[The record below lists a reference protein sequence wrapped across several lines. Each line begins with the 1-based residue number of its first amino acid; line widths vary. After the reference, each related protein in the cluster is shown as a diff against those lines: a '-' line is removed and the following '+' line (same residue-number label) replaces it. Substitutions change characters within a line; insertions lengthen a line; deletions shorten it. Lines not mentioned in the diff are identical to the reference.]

1 MKYGSIAAG
10 DKTTVNAAMEIL
22 KDGGNAFDAAV
33 CAVFTAMTSEYTLTG
48 ACGGGVML
56 AYPKGSE
63 PIVFDFFVHTPK
75 KKSVKNLDFSRI
87 AVDFGPASQFFYIG
101 KGSVAVPGNTIG
113 LLHIHS
119 RLGSLPL
126 SRILEPA
133 IQTAKSGAIINNAH
147 EYLFKILDP
156 ILSHTKTGEIL
167 FKPNGKTIKAGERFK
182 NPDFANYLEQIIIE
196 GSNFLYRGDLTDKI
210 DVFMEDGGLLTK
222 EDFSNYEVIERTP
235 LKTDFNGKTIITNP
249 MPSPGGTLI
258 AFALKIISRKFPG
271 KEINNRLLTLVMRL
285 AQTARSEVISAKNKT
300 DSLAEILS
308 PIYFKRFLDFFDSEI
323 SLKPNK
329 EKLCS
334 GSTTHMSII
343 DSQGSA
349 ASVTTTN
356 GEGCGYIIPGTGIM
370 INNMLGEEDL
380 NPDGFHNWETTKR
393 METMMSPTIVIGDF
407 GPELV
412 LGSGGSNRIRS
423 AIKQVILNKFT
434 KNMNLEEAIQAP
446 RIHLEENIIHCEPG
460 INTAK
465 LSFPWSTIHHWHEKN
480 LFFGGVNAVTPTN
493 AVGDPRRSG
502 YGLVR

>member
-1 MKYGSIAAG
+1 MKYGSVAAG
-10 DKTTVNAAMEIL
+10 NKTTVNAAMEIL

-33 CAVFTAMTSEYTLTG
+33 CAVFTSMTSEYTLTG

-56 AYPKGSE
+56 AYPKESE

-75 KKSVKNLDFSRI
+75 RYSVKNLEFFRI
-87 AVDFGPASQFFYIG
+87 EIDFGPASQFFYIG

-133 IQTAKSGAIINNAH
+133 IRTAKSGAIINNAH

-167 FKPNGKTIKAGERFK
+167 FRPNGKTIKAGERFN
-182 NPDFANYLEQIIIE
+182 NPDFAKYLEQIIVE
-196 GSNFLYRGDLTDKI
+196 GSNFLYRGDLIDKI
-210 DVFMEDGGLLTK
+210 HDYMGDGGLLTR
-222 EDFSNYEVIERTP
+222 EDLSNYEVIERTP
-235 LKTDFNGKTIITNP
+235 LKTNFNGKTIITNP

-258 AFALKIISRKFPG
+258 SFALKIISQKFPG
-271 KEINNRLLTLVMRL
+271 EEIDNRLLTLVMRL
-285 AQTARSEVISAKNKT
+285 VQTARSQIISKKNKIE
-300 DSLAEILS
+300 SLTEILS
-308 PIYFKRFLDFFDSEI
+308 PSYFKRFSDLFDSEI

-329 EKLCS
+329 EKPGS
-334 GSTTHMSII
+334 GSTTHISII
-343 DSQGSA
+343 DSQGNA

-356 GEGCGYIIPGTGIM
+356 GEGCGHIIPGTGIM
-370 INNMLGEEDL
+370 MNNILGEEDL

-393 METMMSPTIVIGDF
+393 METMMSPTIVIGDL

-423 AIKQVILNKFT
+423 AITQVILNRFT
-434 KNMNLEEAIQAP
+434 KNMTLEEAIQAP
-446 RIHLEENIIHCEPG
+446 RIHLEENIIHCESG

-465 LSFPWSTIHHWHEKN
+465 LNFPWSTIHHWHEKN

-493 AVGDPRRSG
+493 AVGDTRRSG

>member
-10 DKTTVNAAMEIL
+10 DKTTVNAAMDIL

-33 CAVFTAMTSEYTLTG
+33 CAVFTSMTSEYTLTG

-56 AYPKGSE
+56 AYPKKSD
-63 PIVFDFFVHTPK
+63 PIVFDFFVHPPETQ
-75 KKSVKNLDFSRI
+75 SVKNLDFFRI
-87 AVDFGPASQFFYIG
+87 AVDFGPASQFFHIG

-133 IQTAKSGAIINNAH
+133 IQTAKSGAIINNTH
-147 EYLFKILDP
+147 EYLFEILDP
-156 ILSHTKTGEIL
+156 ILSHTKTGELL
-167 FKPNGKTIKAGERFK
+167 FKPNGKTLKSGERFR
-182 NPDFANYLEQIIIE
+182 NPDFANYLEQIIVE
-196 GSNFLYRGDLTDKI
+196 GSNFLYNGDLIDKI
-210 DVFMEDGGLLTK
+210 DDYMKDGGLLK
-222 EDFSNYEVIERTP
+222 REDLSNYKVIERTP
-235 LKTDFNGKTIITNP
+235 LKTDFNGKIIITNP

-258 AFALKIISRKFPG
+258 AFTLQILSKKFPG
-271 KEINNRLLTLVMRL
+271 EKIDNRLLTLGMRL
-285 AQTARSEVISAKNKT
+285 AQIARSEIISGKNRKN
-300 DSLAEILS
+300 SLAEILS
-308 PIYFKRFLDFFDSEI
+308 PNYFKRYLDLFDYEI
-323 SLKPNK
+323 SINPNK
-329 EKLCS
+329 EKSGS

-343 DSQGSA
+343 DSQGNA
-349 ASVTTTN
+349 ASITTTN

-370 INNMLGEEDL
+370 MNNILGEEDL

-393 METMMSPTIVIGDF
+393 MSTMMSPTIVIGDS

-423 AIKQVILNKFT
+423 AIKQVIINKFT

-446 RIHLEENIIHCEPG
+446 RIHLEENIIHCESG
-460 INTAK
+460 VNTGE
-465 LSFPWSTIHHWHEKN
+465 LTFPWSTIHHWHEKN

-493 AVGDPRRSG
+493 AVGDTRRSG
-502 YGLVR
+502 YGLVC

>member
-1 MKYGSIAAG
+1 MKYGSVAAG
-10 DKTTVNAAMEIL
+10 NKTTVNAAMEIL

-33 CAVFTAMTSEYTLTG
+33 CAVFTSMTSEYTLTG

-56 AYPKGSE
+56 AYPKESE
-63 PIVFDFFVHTPK
+63 PIVFDFFVHTPERY
-75 KKSVKNLDFSRI
+75 SVKNLEFFRI
-87 AVDFGPASQFFYIG
+87 EIDFGPASQFFYIG

-133 IQTAKSGAIINNAH
+133 IRTAKSGAIINNAH

-167 FKPNGKTIKAGERFK
+167 FRPNGKTIKAGERFN
-182 NPDFANYLEQIIIE
+182 NPDFAKYLEQIIVE

-210 DVFMEDGGLLTK
+210 HDYMGDGGLLTR
-222 EDFSNYEVIERTP
+222 EDLSNYEVIERTP
-235 LKTDFNGKTIITNP
+235 LKTNFNGKTIITNP

-258 AFALKIISRKFPG
+258 SFALKIISQKFPG
-271 KEINNRLLTLVMRL
+271 KEIDNRLLTLVMRL
-285 AQTARSEVISAKNKT
+285 VQTARSQIISKKYKIE
-300 DSLAEILS
+300 SLTEILS
-308 PIYFKRFLDFFDSEI
+308 PSYFKRFSDLFDSEI

-329 EKLCS
+329 EKPGS
-334 GSTTHMSII
+334 GSTTHISII
-343 DSQGSA
+343 DSQGNA

-356 GEGCGYIIPGTGIM
+356 GEGCGHIIPGTGIM
-370 INNMLGEEDL
+370 MNNILGEEDL

-393 METMMSPTIVIGDF
+393 METMMSPTIVIGDL

-423 AIKQVILNKFT
+423 AITQVILNRFT
-434 KNMNLEEAIQAP
+434 KNMTLEEAIQAP
-446 RIHLEENIIHCEPG
+446 RIHLEENIIHCESG

-465 LSFPWSTIHHWHEKN
+465 LNFPWSTIHHWHEKN

-493 AVGDPRRSG
+493 AVGDTRRSG

>member
-33 CAVFTAMTSEYTLTG
+33 CAVFTSMTSEYTLTG

-56 AYPKGSE
+56 AYPKNRE
-63 PIVFDFFVHTPK
+63 PIIFDFFVHTPENK
-75 KKSVKNLDFSRI
+75 LVKNLDFFRI
-87 AVDFGPASQFFYIG
+87 TVDFGSASQFFHIG

-156 ILSHTKTGEIL
+156 ILSHTKSGEIL

-182 NPDFANYLEQIIIE
+182 NPDFADYLEQIIIE
-196 GSNFLYRGDLTDKI
+196 GSDFLYRGDLTDKI
-210 DVFMEDGGLLTK
+210 DDYMKDGGLLTR
-222 EDFSNYEVIERTP
+222 EDLSNYKVIERTP

-249 MPSPGGTLI
+249 IPSPGGTLI
-258 AFALKIISRKFPG
+258 AFVLKIMSQKFPG
-271 KEINNRLLTLVMRL
+271 KIIDNRLLTLGMRL
-285 AQTARSEVISAKNKT
+285 AQIAYSEVISANNRSN
-300 DSLAEILS
+300 SLAKILS
-308 PIYFKRFLDFFDSEI
+308 PRYFNRYINFFDSEI
-323 SLKPNK
+323 SSGLSK
-329 EKLCS
+329 EKPGT
-334 GSTTHMSII
+334 GSTTHLSII
-343 DSQGSA
+343 DSKGNA

-370 INNMLGEEDL
+370 MNNMLGEDDI

-393 METMMSPTIVIGDF
+393 MSTMMSPTIVIGDS

-423 AIKQVILNKFT
+423 AIKQVILNKFIN
-434 KNMNLEEAIQAP
+434 NMNLEEAIKAP

-460 INTAK
+460 INTDK
-465 LSFPWSTIHHWHEKN
+465 LNFPWSTIHHWHEKN

-502 YGLVR
+502 YGLVD

>member
-33 CAVFTAMTSEYTLTG
+33 CAVFTSMTSEYTLTG

-56 AYPKGSE
+56 AYPKNME
-63 PIVFDFFVHTPK
+63 PVIFDFFVHTPENK
-75 KKSVKNLDFSRI
+75 LVNNLDFFRI
-87 AVDFGPASQFFYIG
+87 KVDFGSASQYFHIG

-119 RLGSLPL
+119 RLGSIPL

-133 IQTAKSGAIINNAH
+133 IQIAKSGAIINNAH
-147 EYLFKILDP
+147 EYLFNILDP
-156 ILSHTKTGEIL
+156 ILSHTKSGEIL
-167 FKPNGKTIKAGERFK
+167 FKPNGGKIKAGERFK
-182 NPDFANYLEQIIIE
+182 NPDFADYLEQIIIE
-196 GSNFLYRGDLTDKI
+196 GSNFLYRGDFTAKI
-210 DVFMEDGGLLTK
+210 DDYMKDGGLLTK
-222 EDFSNYEVIERTP
+222 EDLLNYEVIERIP

-249 MPSPGGTLI
+249 LPSPGGTLI
-258 AFALKIISRKFPG
+258 TFVLKIISQQFPG
-271 KEINNRLLTLVMRL
+271 KKIDNRLLTLGMRL
-285 AQTARSEVISAKNKT
+285 AQIVYSEKILEKNKSS
-300 DSLAEILS
+300 SLAKLLDPS
-308 PIYFKRFLDFFDSEI
+308 YFNRYINFFDSEI
-323 SLKPNK
+323 SLRLSK
-329 EKLCS
+329 ENSGS
-334 GSTTHMSII
+334 GSTTHLSII
-343 DSQGSA
+343 DSKGNA

-370 INNMLGEEDL
+370 MNNMLGEDDL
-380 NPDGFHNWETTKR
+380 NPDGFHNWKTTKR
-393 METMMSPTIVIGDF
+393 MSTMMSPTIVIGDS

-434 KNMNLEEAIQAP
+434 NNMNLEEAIKAP

-460 INTAK
+460 INTDE
-465 LSFPWSTIHHWHEKN
+465 LDFPWSTIHRWHEKN

-493 AVGDPRRSG
+493 AVGDLRRSG
-502 YGLVR
+502 YGLVD

>member
-87 AVDFGPASQFFYIG
+87 AVNFGPASQFFYIG

-434 KNMNLEEAIQAP
+434 KDMNLEEAIQAP
-446 RIHLEENIIHCEPG
+446 RIHLEENIIHCESG

>member
-87 AVDFGPASQFFYIG
+87 AVNFGPASQFFHIG

>member
-56 AYPKGSE
+56 AYPKEAE
-63 PIVFDFFVHTPK
+63 PIVFDFFVHTPE
-75 KKSVKNLDFSRI
+75 KKSVINLEFFRT
-87 AVDFGPASQFFYIG
+87 AVDFGPESQFFHIG
-101 KGSVAVPGNTIG
+101 KGSVAVPGTTIG

-156 ILSHTKTGEIL
+156 ILSHTKAGEIL

-196 GSNFLYRGDLTDKI
+196 GSKFLYHGDMTDKI

-258 AFALKIISRKFPG
+258 AFALKIISQKFPG
-271 KEINNRLLTLVMRL
+271 KEIDNRLLTLVMRS
-285 AQTARSEVISAKNKT
+285 AQTARSEIMSAKNRT
-300 DSLAEILS
+300 GSLAEILG
-308 PIYFKRFLDFFDSEI
+308 PNYFKRYLDLFDSEI
-323 SLKPNK
+323 FLKPNK
-329 EKLCS
+329 EKPGS
-334 GSTTHMSII
+334 GSTTHMSVI
-343 DSQGSA
+343 DSQGNA

-356 GEGCGYIIPGTGIM
+356 GEGCGYIIPDTGIM
-370 INNMLGEEDL
+370 MNNILGEEDL

-434 KNMNLEEAIQAP
+434 KDMNLEEAIQAP
-446 RIHLEENIIHCEPG
+446 RIHLEENIIHCESG

-465 LSFPWSTIHHWHEKN
+465 LNFPWSTIHHWHEKN

-493 AVGDPRRSG
+493 AVGDSRRSG

>member
-1 MKYGSIAAG
+1 
-10 DKTTVNAAMEIL
+10 
-22 KDGGNAFDAAV
+22 
-33 CAVFTAMTSEYTLTG
+33 
-48 ACGGGVML
+48 
-56 AYPKGSE
+56 
-63 PIVFDFFVHTPK
+63 
-75 KKSVKNLDFSRI
+75 
-87 AVDFGPASQFFYIG
+87 
-101 KGSVAVPGNTIG
+101 
-113 LLHIHS
+113 
-119 RLGSLPL
+119 
-126 SRILEPA
+126 
-133 IQTAKSGAIINNAH
+133 
-147 EYLFKILDP
+147 
-156 ILSHTKTGEIL
+156 
-167 FKPNGKTIKAGERFK
+167 
-182 NPDFANYLEQIIIE
+182 
-196 GSNFLYRGDLTDKI
+196 
-210 DVFMEDGGLLTK
+210 DGGLLTK
-222 EDFSNYEVIERTP
+222 EDLSNYEVIERTP

-258 AFALKIISRKFPG
+258 AFALKIISQKFPG
-271 KEINNRLLTLVMRL
+271 KEIDNRLLTLVMRS
-285 AQTARSEVISAKNKT
+285 AQTARSEIMSAKNRT
-300 DSLAEILS
+300 GSLAEILG
-308 PIYFKRFLDFFDSEI
+308 PNYFKRYLDLFDSEI
-323 SLKPNK
+323 FLKPNK
-329 EKLCS
+329 EKPGS
-334 GSTTHMSII
+334 GSTTHMSVI
-343 DSQGSA
+343 DSQGNA

-356 GEGCGYIIPGTGIM
+356 GEGCGYIIPDTGIM
-370 INNMLGEEDL
+370 MNNILGEEDL

>member
-87 AVDFGPASQFFYIG
+87 AVNFGPASQFFYIG

-423 AIKQVILNKFT
+423 
-434 KNMNLEEAIQAP
+434 
-446 RIHLEENIIHCEPG
+446 
-460 INTAK
+460 
-465 LSFPWSTIHHWHEKN
+465 
-480 LFFGGVNAVTPTN
+480 
-493 AVGDPRRSG
+493 
-502 YGLVR
+502 

>member
-1 MKYGSIAAG
+1 MKYGSVAAG
-10 DKTTVNAAMEIL
+10 NKTTVNAAMEIL

-33 CAVFTAMTSEYTLTG
+33 CAVFTSMTSEYTLTG

-56 AYPKGSE
+56 AYPKESE

-75 KKSVKNLDFSRI
+75 RYSVKNLEFFRI
-87 AVDFGPASQFFYIG
+87 EIDFGPASQFFYIG

-133 IQTAKSGAIINNAH
+133 IRTAKSGAIINNAH

-167 FKPNGKTIKAGERFK
+167 FKPNGKTIKAGERFN
-182 NPDFANYLEQIIIE
+182 NPDFAKYLEQIIVE
-196 GSNFLYRGDLTDKI
+196 GSNFLYRGDLIDKI
-210 DVFMEDGGLLTK
+210 HDYMGDGGLLTR
-222 EDFSNYEVIERTP
+222 EDLSNYEVIERTP
-235 LKTDFNGKTIITNP
+235 LKTNFNGKTIITNP

-258 AFALKIISRKFPG
+258 SFALKIISQKFPG
-271 KEINNRLLTLVMRL
+271 KEIDNRLLTLVMRL
-285 AQTARSEVISAKNKT
+285 VQTARSQIISKKYKIE
-300 DSLAEILS
+300 SLTEILS
-308 PIYFKRFLDFFDSEI
+308 PSYFKRFSDLFDSEI

-329 EKLCS
+329 EKPGS
-334 GSTTHMSII
+334 GSTTHISII
-343 DSQGSA
+343 DSQGNA

-356 GEGCGYIIPGTGIM
+356 GEGCGHIIPGTGIM
-370 INNMLGEEDL
+370 MNNILGEEDL

-393 METMMSPTIVIGDF
+393 METMMSPTIVIGDL

-423 AIKQVILNKFT
+423 AITQVILNRFT
-434 KNMNLEEAIQAP
+434 KNMTLEEAIQAP
-446 RIHLEENIIHCEPG
+446 RIHLEENIIHCESG

-465 LSFPWSTIHHWHEKN
+465 LNFPWSTIHHWHEKN

-493 AVGDPRRSG
+493 AVGDTRRSG

>member
-87 AVDFGPASQFFYIG
+87 AVNFGPASQFFYIG

-182 NPDFANYLEQIIIE
+182 NPDFANYLEQIIVE

>member
-10 DKTTVNAAMEIL
+10 NKTTVNAAMDIL
-22 KDGGNAFDAAV
+22 KDDGNAFDAAV
-33 CAVFTAMTSEYTLTG
+33 CAVFTSMTSEYTLTG
-48 ACGGGVML
+48 PCGGGVML
-56 AYPKGSE
+56 AYPKISE

-75 KKSVKNLDFSRI
+75 TQSIKNLDFFAI
-87 AVDFGPASQFFYIG
+87 EVDFGPASQFFHIG

-182 NPDFANYLEQIIIE
+182 NPDFADYLEQIIIE
-196 GSNFLYRGDLTDKI
+196 GSNYLYHGNLTEKI
-210 DVFMEDGGLLTK
+210 NNFMEDGGLLTK

-249 MPSPGGTLI
+249 IPSPGGTLI
-258 AFALKIISRKFPG
+258 AFVLKIMSQKFPG
-271 KEINNRLLTLVMRL
+271 KKIDNRLLTLGMRL
-285 AQTARSEVISAKNKT
+285 AQIAYSEVVSAKNRSN
-300 DSLAEILS
+300 SLAKILS
-308 PIYFKRFLDFFDSEI
+308 PRYFNRYINLFDSEI
-323 SLKPNK
+323 SLGLSK
-329 EKLCS
+329 EKPGS
-334 GSTTHMSII
+334 GSTTHLSII
-343 DSQGSA
+343 DSKGNA

-370 INNMLGEEDL
+370 MNNMLGEDDL

-393 METMMSPTIVIGDF
+393 MSTMMSPTIVIGDS

-423 AIKQVILNKFT
+423 AIKQVIVNKFT
-434 KNMNLEEAIQAP
+434 KNMSLEEAIQAP
-446 RIHLEENIIHCEPG
+446 RIHLEENIIHCESG

-465 LSFPWSTIHHWHEKN
+465 LIFPWSTIHHWHEKN

-502 YGLVR
+502 YGLVC

>member
-87 AVDFGPASQFFYIG
+87 AVNFGPASQFFYIG

-156 ILSHTKTGEIL
+156 ILSHTKAGEIL

-196 GSNFLYRGDLTDKI
+196 GSKFLYHGDMTDKI

-380 NPDGFHNWETTKR
+380 NPDGFHNWVTTKR

>member
-1 MKYGSIAAG
+1 MKYGSVAAG
-10 DKTTVNAAMEIL
+10 NKTTVNAAMEIL

-33 CAVFTAMTSEYTLTG
+33 CAVFTSMTSEYTLTG

-56 AYPKGSE
+56 AYPKESE

-75 KKSVKNLDFSRI
+75 RYSVKNLEFFRI
-87 AVDFGPASQFFYIG
+87 EIDFGPASQFFHIG

-133 IQTAKSGAIINNAH
+133 IRTAKSGAIINNAH

-167 FKPNGKTIKAGERFK
+167 FRPNGKTIKAGERFN
-182 NPDFANYLEQIIIE
+182 NPDFAKYLEQIIVE
-196 GSNFLYRGDLTDKI
+196 GSNFLYRGDLIDKI
-210 DVFMEDGGLLTK
+210 HDYMGDGGLLTR
-222 EDFSNYEVIERTP
+222 EDLSNYEVIERTP
-235 LKTDFNGKTIITNP
+235 LKTNFNGKTIITNP

-258 AFALKIISRKFPG
+258 SFALKIISQKFPG
-271 KEINNRLLTLVMRL
+271 KEIDNRLLTLVMRL
-285 AQTARSEVISAKNKT
+285 VQTARSQIISKKYKIE
-300 DSLAEILS
+300 SLTEILS
-308 PIYFKRFLDFFDSEI
+308 PSYFKRFSDLFDSEI

-329 EKLCS
+329 EKPGS
-334 GSTTHMSII
+334 GSTTHISII
-343 DSQGSA
+343 DSQGNA

-356 GEGCGYIIPGTGIM
+356 GEGCGHIIPGTGIM
-370 INNMLGEEDL
+370 MNNILGEEDL

-393 METMMSPTIVIGDF
+393 METMMSPTIVIGDL

-423 AIKQVILNKFT
+423 AITQVILNRFT
-434 KNMNLEEAIQAP
+434 KNMTLEEAIQAP
-446 RIHLEENIIHCEPG
+446 RIHLEENIIHCESG

-465 LSFPWSTIHHWHEKN
+465 LNFPWSTIHHWHEKN

-493 AVGDPRRSG
+493 AVGDTRRSG

>member
-1 MKYGSIAAG
+1 MKYGSVAAG
-10 DKTTVNAAMEIL
+10 NKTTVNAAMEIL

-33 CAVFTAMTSEYTLTG
+33 CAVFTSMTSEYTLTG

-56 AYPKGSE
+56 AYPKESE
-63 PIVFDFFVHTPK
+63 PIVFDFFVHTPERY
-75 KKSVKNLDFSRI
+75 SVKNLEFFRI
-87 AVDFGPASQFFYIG
+87 EIDFGPASQFFYIG

-133 IQTAKSGAIINNAH
+133 IRTAKSGAIINNAH

-167 FKPNGKTIKAGERFK
+167 FRPNGKTIKAGERFN
-182 NPDFANYLEQIIIE
+182 NPDFAKYLEQIIVE
-196 GSNFLYRGDLTDKI
+196 GSNFLYRGDLIDKI
-210 DVFMEDGGLLTK
+210 HDYMGDGGLLTR
-222 EDFSNYEVIERTP
+222 EDLSNYEVIERTP
-235 LKTDFNGKTIITNP
+235 LKTNFNGKIIITNP

-258 AFALKIISRKFPG
+258 SFALKIISQKFPG
-271 KEINNRLLTLVMRL
+271 KEIDNRLLTLVMRL
-285 AQTARSEVISAKNKT
+285 VQTARSQIISKKNKIE
-300 DSLAEILS
+300 SLTEILS
-308 PIYFKRFLDFFDSEI
+308 PSYFKRFSDLFDSEI

-329 EKLCS
+329 EKPGS
-334 GSTTHMSII
+334 GSTTHISII
-343 DSQGSA
+343 DSQGNA

-356 GEGCGYIIPGTGIM
+356 GEGCGHIIPGTGIM
-370 INNMLGEEDL
+370 MNNILGEEDL

-393 METMMSPTIVIGDF
+393 METMMSPTIVIGDL

-423 AIKQVILNKFT
+423 AITQVILNRFT
-434 KNMNLEEAIQAP
+434 KNMTLEEAIQAP
-446 RIHLEENIIHCEPG
+446 RIHLEENIIHCESG

-465 LSFPWSTIHHWHEKN
+465 LNFPWSTIHHWHEKN

-493 AVGDPRRSG
+493 AVGDTRRSG

>member
-33 CAVFTAMTSEYTLTG
+33 CAVFTSMTSEYALTG

-56 AYPKGSE
+56 AYPKNRE
-63 PIVFDFFVHTPK
+63 PIIFDFFVHTPENK
-75 KKSVKNLDFSRI
+75 LVNNLDFFRI
-87 AVDFGPASQFFYIG
+87 KVDFGSASQFFHIG

-156 ILSHTKTGEIL
+156 IFSHTKSGEVL
-167 FKPNGKTIKAGERFK
+167 FKPNGKLIKAGERFK
-182 NPDFANYLEQIIIE
+182 NPEFADFLEQIIIE
-196 GSNFLYRGDLTDKI
+196 GSKFLYRGDLTDKI
-210 DVFMEDGGLLTK
+210 DDYMKDGGLLTR
-222 EDFSNYEVIERTP
+222 EDLSNYKVIERTP

-249 MPSPGGTLI
+249 IPSPGGTLI
-258 AFALKIISRKFPG
+258 AFVLKIMSQKFPG
-271 KEINNRLLTLVMRL
+271 KNIDNRLLTLGMRL
-285 AQTARSEVISAKNKT
+285 AQIAYSEVISANNRSNSMAK
-300 DSLAEILS
+300 ILS
-308 PIYFKRFLDFFDSEI
+308 PRYFNRYINFFDSEI
-323 SLKPNK
+323 SSGLSK
-329 EKLCS
+329 EKPGT
-334 GSTTHMSII
+334 GSTTHLSII
-343 DSQGSA
+343 DSKGNA

-356 GEGCGYIIPGTGIM
+356 GEGCGHIIPGTGIM
-370 INNMLGEEDL
+370 MNNMLGEDDI

-393 METMMSPTIVIGDF
+393 MSTMMSPTIVIGDS

-423 AIKQVILNKFT
+423 AIKQVILNKFIN
-434 KNMNLEEAIQAP
+434 NMNLEEAIKAP

-460 INTAK
+460 INTDK
-465 LSFPWSTIHHWHEKN
+465 LNFPWSTIHNWHEKN

-502 YGLVR
+502 YGLVD

>member
-1 MKYGSIAAG
+1 MKYGSVAAG
-10 DKTTVNAAMEIL
+10 NKTTVNAAMEIL

-33 CAVFTAMTSEYTLTG
+33 CAVFTSMTSEYTLTG

-56 AYPKGSE
+56 AYPKESE

-75 KKSVKNLDFSRI
+75 RYSVKNLEFFRI
-87 AVDFGPASQFFYIG
+87 EIDFGPASQFFYIG

-133 IQTAKSGAIINNAH
+133 IRTAKSGAIINNAH

-167 FKPNGKTIKAGERFK
+167 FRPNGKTIKAGERFN
-182 NPDFANYLEQIIIE
+182 NPDFAKYLEQIIVE
-196 GSNFLYRGDLTDKI
+196 GSNFLYRGDLIDKI
-210 DVFMEDGGLLTK
+210 HDYMGDGGLLTR
-222 EDFSNYEVIERTP
+222 EDLSNYEVIERTP
-235 LKTDFNGKTIITNP
+235 LKTNFNGKIIITNP

-258 AFALKIISRKFPG
+258 SFALKIISQKFPG
-271 KEINNRLLTLVMRL
+271 KEIDNRLLTLVMRL
-285 AQTARSEVISAKNKT
+285 VQTARSQIISKKNKIE
-300 DSLAEILS
+300 SLTEILS
-308 PIYFKRFLDFFDSEI
+308 PSYFKRFSDLFDSEI

-329 EKLCS
+329 EKPGS
-334 GSTTHMSII
+334 GSTTHISII
-343 DSQGSA
+343 DSQGNA

-356 GEGCGYIIPGTGIM
+356 GEGCGHIIPGTGIM
-370 INNMLGEEDL
+370 MNNILGEEDL

-393 METMMSPTIVIGDF
+393 METMMSPTIVIGDL

-423 AIKQVILNKFT
+423 AITQVILNRFT
-434 KNMNLEEAIQAP
+434 KNMTLEESIQAP
-446 RIHLEENIIHCEPG
+446 RIHLEENIIHCESG

-465 LSFPWSTIHHWHEKN
+465 LNFPWSTIHHWNEKN

-493 AVGDPRRSG
+493 AVGDTRRSG

>member
-87 AVDFGPASQFFYIG
+87 AVNFGPASQFFYIG

-196 GSNFLYRGDLTDKI
+196 GSKFLYHGDMTDKI

>member
-87 AVDFGPASQFFYIG
+87 AVNFGPASQFFYIG

-370 INNMLGEEDL
+370 INNMLGGEDL

>member
-1 MKYGSIAAG
+1 MKYGSVAAG
-10 DKTTVNAAMEIL
+10 NKTTVNAAMEIL

-33 CAVFTAMTSEYTLTG
+33 CAVFTSMTSEYTLTG

-56 AYPKGSE
+56 AYPKESE

-75 KKSVKNLDFSRI
+75 RYSVKNLEFFRI
-87 AVDFGPASQFFYIG
+87 EIDFGPASQFFYIG

-133 IQTAKSGAIINNAH
+133 IRTAKSGAIINNAH

-167 FKPNGKTIKAGERFK
+167 FRPNGKTIKAGERFN
-182 NPDFANYLEQIIIE
+182 NPDFAKYLEQIIVE
-196 GSNFLYRGDLTDKI
+196 GSNFLYRGDLIDKI
-210 DVFMEDGGLLTK
+210 HDYMGDGGLLTR
-222 EDFSNYEVIERTP
+222 EDLSNYEVIERTP
-235 LKTDFNGKTIITNP
+235 LKTNFNGKTIITNP

-258 AFALKIISRKFPG
+258 SFALKIISQKFPG
-271 KEINNRLLTLVMRL
+271 KEIDNRLLTLVMRL
-285 AQTARSEVISAKNKT
+285 VQTARSQIISKKYKIE
-300 DSLAEILS
+300 SLTEILS
-308 PIYFKRFLDFFDSEI
+308 PSYFKRFSDLFDSEI

-329 EKLCS
+329 EKPGS
-334 GSTTHMSII
+334 GSTTHISII
-343 DSQGSA
+343 DSQGNA

-356 GEGCGYIIPGTGIM
+356 GEGCGHIIPGTGIM
-370 INNMLGEEDL
+370 MNNILGEEDL

-393 METMMSPTIVIGDF
+393 METMMSPTIVIGDL

-423 AIKQVILNKFT
+423 AITQVILNRFT
-434 KNMNLEEAIQAP
+434 KNMTLEEAIQAP
-446 RIHLEENIIHCEPG
+446 RIHLEENIIHCESG

-465 LSFPWSTIHHWHEKN
+465 LNFPWSTIHHWHEKN

-493 AVGDPRRSG
+493 AVGDTRRSG

>member
-1 MKYGSIAAG
+1 MKYGSVAAG
-10 DKTTVNAAMEIL
+10 NKTTVNAAMEIL

-33 CAVFTAMTSEYTLTG
+33 CAVFTSMTSEYTLTG

-56 AYPKGSE
+56 AYPKESE
-63 PIVFDFFVHTPK
+63 PIVFDFFVHTPERY
-75 KKSVKNLDFSRI
+75 SVKNLEFFRI
-87 AVDFGPASQFFYIG
+87 EIDFGPASQFFYIG

-133 IQTAKSGAIINNAH
+133 IRTAKSGAIINNAH

-167 FKPNGKTIKAGERFK
+167 FKPNGKTIKAGERFN
-182 NPDFANYLEQIIIE
+182 NPDFAKYLEQIIVE

-210 DVFMEDGGLLTK
+210 HDYMGDGGLLTR
-222 EDFSNYEVIERTP
+222 EDLSNYEVIERTP
-235 LKTDFNGKTIITNP
+235 LKTNFNGKTIITNP

-258 AFALKIISRKFPG
+258 SFALKIISQKFPG
-271 KEINNRLLTLVMRL
+271 KEIDNRLLTLVMRL
-285 AQTARSEVISAKNKT
+285 VQTARSQIISKKYKIE
-300 DSLAEILS
+300 SLTEILS
-308 PIYFKRFLDFFDSEI
+308 PSYFKRFSDLFDSEI

-329 EKLCS
+329 EKPGS
-334 GSTTHMSII
+334 GSTTHISII
-343 DSQGSA
+343 DSQGNA

-356 GEGCGYIIPGTGIM
+356 GEGCGHIIPGTGIM
-370 INNMLGEEDL
+370 MNNILGEEDL

-393 METMMSPTIVIGDF
+393 METMMSPTIVIGDL

-423 AIKQVILNKFT
+423 AITQVILNRFT
-434 KNMNLEEAIQAP
+434 KNMTLEEAIQAP
-446 RIHLEENIIHCEPG
+446 RIHLEENIIHCESG

-465 LSFPWSTIHHWHEKN
+465 LNFPWSTIHHWHEKN

-493 AVGDPRRSG
+493 AVGDTRRSG